1 MKQSEHIVNLYIYE
15 NAMLMETGDDRKK
28 IGEEY
33 TNAAY
38 MHALSVCLTS
48 IHQVLDTICSVDI
61 KDLIS
66 LPTVCLARVSFAAV
80 SLIKLYSVVSFPGSQ
95 IGQVIDPS
103 SLKVEYYLN
112 KVIDHYSAAGEL
124 PGGRTPGKFSVV
136 LAMLRSWFV
145 KRKDHNRALREAFGG
160 GPVSCTTMDL
170 SEPHEGD
177 KAQSVRFASMTLLIL
192 RQLAKGRI
200 KLTSQT
206 GSNPPSPPQRSRQ
219 QPLRYSPSFLPPPI
233 KLRLPVLRRT
243 HHPDPILRFDRANRP
258 V

>member
-15 NAMLMETGDDRKK
+15 NSMLMETGDDRKK
-28 IGEEY
+28 EDY

-48 IHQVLDTICSVDI
+48 IHQVLDTTCSVDI

-112 KVIDHYSAAGEL
+112 KVIDHYAAAGEL

-145 KRKDHNRALREAFGG
+145 KRKDHNRALRDAFGG
-160 GPVSCTTMDL
+160 GPVTCTTVDL
-170 SEPHEGD
+170 SESHDGD
-177 KAQSVRFASMTLLIL
+177 KTQSVRFCL
-192 RQLAKGRI
+192 RDPSDLTRLAIIRI

-206 GSNPPSPPQRSRQ
+206 GSNPPPPPQRSCQ
-219 QPLRYSPSFLPPPI
+219 QPLRYSPSFLAPPT
-233 KLRLPVLRRT
+233 KLRLPVLSRT
-243 HHPDPILRFDRANRP
+243 HHPDTILRFDRANRP

>member
-15 NAMLMETGDDRKK
+15 NSMLMETGDDRKK
-28 IGEEY
+28 VGEEY
-33 TNAAY
+33 TNAAH

-80 SLIKLYSVVSFPGSQ
+80 SLIKLYSVISFPGSQ

-103 SLKVEYYLN
+103 SLKVEHYLN
-112 KVIDHYSAAGEL
+112 KVIDHYAAAGEL
-124 PGGRTPGKFSVV
+124 PGGRTPSKFSVV
-136 LAMLRSWFV
+136 LAMLRGWFV

-160 GPVSCTTMDL
+160 GPISCHTMDL
-170 SEPHEGD
+170 TEPQEGD
-177 KAQSVRFASMTLLIL
+177 KAQSVRCASVPSSPYNKQKLI
-192 RQLAKGRI
+192 
-200 KLTSQT
+200 SQT
-206 GSNPPSPPQRSRQ
+206 GPDPPSPPQRSRHERPK
-219 QPLRYSPSFLPPPI
+219 QPLRYKPSSLPPPT

-243 HHPDPILRFDRANRP
+243 YHPDSILRFDRANRP